1 MKKYLIGFVSL
12 FLIFLGCGHRHE
24 QETGHAEPEK
34 IQYTVYSA
42 DWELFAEADPF
53 IAGEKAQILAHFTR
67 MADFK
72 PLSPVPVSV
81 TLKSGGRENGQI
93 SGVPVRDGIY
103 TFELTP
109 EIAGGGVLSFHFQT
123 GEGEYNLE
131 VPDVQVFAS
140 AEEGH
145 AAVHQKEE
153 DNTNCTVFT
162 KEQSWKSN
170 FATGL
175 PEKLAFGS
183 VIRSIARVEPAPGD
197 EMVIS
202 AKTNGMVLFAGN
214 SLTSGAAVSKGQF
227 LMTISGNGLAEE
239 NIGLKIEEARN
250 NFQQSEAD
258 FERKTK
264 LAGEKLIPEKE
275 LQESKAHYLNSK
287 AVYENLRD
295 NFRRDGQTVVS
306 PMTGFIRKLLVQ
318 NGEYAATGQPLLVV
332 SKDNSLVLTADV
344 LQKYHQ
350 EIGKM
355 NGFTLRPLPGN
366 KTFSLEELNG
376 RLLSVGGSLNSANGM
391 FPVTLQVSNSGEFIP
406 GGLVELLI
414 RCKTD
419 REQLTI
425 PVEALMEEQGLY
437 YVFVQRSPELFERR
451 EIIPGASDG
460 LRVVII
466 SGLQEGERVITK
478 GAVLVKLAKAS
489 GALDPHAG
497 HVH

>member
-1 MKKYLIGFVSL
+1 
-12 FLIFLGCGHRHE
+12 
-24 QETGHAEPEK
+24 
-34 IQYTVYSA
+34 
-42 DWELFAEADPF
+42 
-53 IAGEKAQILAHFTR
+53 
-67 MADFK
+67 
-72 PLSPVPVSV
+72 
-81 TLKSGGRENGQI
+81 
-93 SGVPVRDGIY
+93 
-103 TFELTP
+103 
-109 EIAGGGVLSFHFQT
+109 
-123 GEGEYNLE
+123 
-131 VPDVQVFAS
+131 
-140 AEEGH
+140 
-145 AAVHQKEE
+145 
-153 DNTNCTVFT
+153 
-162 KEQSWKSN
+162 
-170 FATGL
+170 
-175 PEKLAFGS
+175 
-183 VIRSIARVEPAPGD
+183 
-197 EMVIS
+197 
-202 AKTNGMVLFAGN
+202 
-214 SLTSGAAVSKGQF
+214 LTSGAAVSKGQF

-376 RLLSVGGSLNSANGM
+376 RLLSVGGSLNNANGM